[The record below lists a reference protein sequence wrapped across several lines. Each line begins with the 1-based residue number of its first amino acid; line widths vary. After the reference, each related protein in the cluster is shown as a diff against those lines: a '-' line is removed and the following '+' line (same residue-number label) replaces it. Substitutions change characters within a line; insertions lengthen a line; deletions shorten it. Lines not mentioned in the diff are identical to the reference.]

1 MELSDNHQALLEEID
16 LIKGKLEPLNLTS
29 DLVEKILYLN
39 SKETYDIAFIGE
51 FSSGKSSI
59 INALLKKDI
68 LPTDLNPS
76 TAKITYISYSE
87 IPRIVISY
95 YDETK
100 KNVEYSDD
108 YIKSLSAQNQELLND
123 IKCIEVFYPFEIL
136 KSNIRFIDTP
146 GTNDTDLSRIALT
159 YQILP
164 DVDLIIYTTIYPI
177 TANNL
182 SVFNEQVLGNYFSKI
197 FIVLN
202 KIDLLPDYKLIE
214 EEIIELFNE
223 KLGITIKN
231 FHGISAID
239 YLEGIFDHDESLIEK
254 SNFHLFSDSLFE
266 YLKSS
271 EKYSTQIQRFLSLFT
286 EAKKQLKD
294 IVSLKIDSLSLP
306 EDIFQQ
312 RNDEIKSK
320 LDHYQKNADKMIE
333 DVESE
338 FDRLFNKVN
347 ISLDKLISEIIQG
360 IDMILSSQ
368 NIDINL
374 VQKQIEFDVRK
385 KFEFWNDRNKNLISN
400 YIESIYKEINARLGE
415 AKLQMKAA
423 LAVVSNNQLSSFTMQ
438 NSHASTNVP
447 TLDEKKSGLM
457 LSFASV
463 GGYALMA
470 SAGLALAPAAI
481 LIMPIGTYFL
491 HKQKLLQAAAIKDDV
506 INKIQIASIDFK
518 KEIISNLSSSKDNI
532 IHHIKERLHNY
543 IDEITKQLKIV
554 EHDRKKMQEEID
566 SQIVELNDLLS
577 LL

>member
-1 MELSDNHQALLEEID
+1 MELIDQHQELLDEVH
-16 LIKGKLEPLNLTS
+16 LIKSKLKPLNLSS
-29 DLVEKILYLN
+29 DILDKIQYLN

-59 INALLKKDI
+59 INAILKKDI

-76 TAKITYISYSE
+76 TAKITYISYSDE
-87 IPRIVISY
+87 PKIVISY
-95 YDETK
+95 YDDSQKT
-100 KNVEYSDD
+100 VEYSDD
-108 YIKSLSAQNQELLND
+108 YIKSLSAQNHELLND
-123 IKCIEVFYPFEIL
+123 ISYIEVFYPFELL
-136 KSNIRFIDTP
+136 KNNIRFIDTP
-146 GTNDTDLSRIALT
+146 GTNDTDLSRIEIT

-164 DVDLIIYTTIYPI
+164 NVDLIIYTTIYPV

-182 SVFNEQVLGNYFSKI
+182 SVFNEHVLGNYFSKT

-202 KIDLLPDYKLIE
+202 KIDLLPDYKLLE
-214 EEIIELFNE
+214 EEIIELFTKDQSIAIN
-223 KLGITIKN
+223 N
-231 FHGISAID
+231 VYGISAID
-239 YLEGIFDHDESLIEK
+239 YLEGIFDNDESLIEK
-254 SNFHLFSDSLFE
+254 SNFISFSESLFE
-266 YLKSS
+266 FLKST
-271 EKYSTQIQRFLSLFT
+271 EKYSIQNHRFLTLLS
-286 EAKKQLKD
+286 EAKRQLKD
-294 IVSLKIDSLSLP
+294 IVSLKIESLSLP

-320 LDHYQKNADKMIE
+320 LDLYQKNADKMIE

-347 ISLDKLISEIIQG
+347 ISLDKLISEIIQS
-360 IDMILSSQ
+360 IDMIFSSQ

-374 VQKQIEFDVRK
+374 VQKQIELDVRK

-423 LAVVSNNQLSSFTMQ
+423 LAVVSNNQLSSFAMQ
-438 NSHASTNVP
+438 NSHASANVP